1 MSTKKLNTEG
11 VRYDDIML
19 DLDLSVDACG
29 YEYHIDEI
37 VDRFLLEEFTGETD
51 LYSAIM
57 TSVFGTLD
65 ELNRADTM
73 EMVEAVAKDHREDL
87 QYYTDL
93 RMSVTGGFNQN
104 PLEAV
109 VCGAQDVIHDILQA
123 EAKDLAVASMAYH
136 LFEAFKCDVGEPI
149 PSSAWELA
157 QRIVSTYD
165 LENVKANQIISD
177 AHTIASLGDAKEQ
190 KPRCEMYDELTKLQS
205 VIYPPNVDDDDPEYD
220 EWEGGTIEFRFVT
233 KSGKVT
239 ASAKIW
245 THAAYVQCIDGLI
258 DEFKELIIEE
268 EGDEF
273 DYT

>member
-1 MSTKKLNTEG
+1 MSTPKLNTVNGE
-11 VRYDDIML
+11 RIDYDSIIF
-19 DLDLSVDACG
+19 DLDFNADFCG
-29 YEYHIDEI
+29 GEYHIDDI
-37 VDRFLLEEFTGETD
+37 VDRFLLDEFKGETD

-65 ELNRADTM
+65 DLNRADTM
-73 EMVEAVAKDHREDL
+73 EMVESVAKEHREDL

-93 RMSVTGGFNQN
+93 RMSATGGFNQN

-109 VCGAQDVIHDILQA
+109 VCGAQDVIHDALQKQ
-123 EAKDLAVASMAYH
+123 AKNLAVAAMAFH
-136 LFEAFKCDVGEPI
+136 IFDAFGSDTI
-149 PSSAWELA
+149 PESAWELA
-157 QRIVSTYD
+157 LRIVSTYD

-177 AHTIASLGDAKEQ
+177 AHTIASLGDAKER

-205 VIYPPNVDDDDPEYD
+205 VIYPPDVDNDDPEYD
-220 EWEGGTIEFRFVT
+220 EWESGEIEFRFVT

-245 THAAYVQCIDGLI
+245 THAAYVECIDCFI
-258 DEFKELIIEE
+258 DELKEIIVEE